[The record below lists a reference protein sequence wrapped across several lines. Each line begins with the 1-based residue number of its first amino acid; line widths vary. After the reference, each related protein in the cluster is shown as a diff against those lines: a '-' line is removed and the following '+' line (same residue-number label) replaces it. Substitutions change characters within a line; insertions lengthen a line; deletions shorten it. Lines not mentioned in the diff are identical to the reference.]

1 MKLKQSVYITAT
13 LLAVLGC
20 SPKTGTVSVED
31 AEFLSFAWWCNGGE
45 EKSRII
51 YEIET
56 SPKATYRNTVIN
68 SSMLTHEE
76 KKIIADTISPDAYT
90 HATLKKAEYQNA
102 QFLVIDQFNPLRIV
116 GKDSEGREI
125 IEGGSGTL
133 ELIPLGATGVIQ
145 RCVTYYDW

>member
-1 MKLKQSVYITAT
+1 M
-13 LLAVLGC
+13 
-20 SPKTGTVSVED
+20 
-31 AEFLSFAWWCNGGE
+31 
-45 EKSRII
+45 
-51 YEIET
+51 
-56 SPKATYRNTVIN
+56 PKATYRNTVIN